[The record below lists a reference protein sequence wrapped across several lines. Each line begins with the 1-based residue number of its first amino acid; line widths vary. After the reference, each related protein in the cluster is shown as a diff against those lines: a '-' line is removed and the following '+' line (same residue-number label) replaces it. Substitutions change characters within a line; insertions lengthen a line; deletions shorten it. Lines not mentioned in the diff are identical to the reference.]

1 VSVLTRLAVA
11 CGLFLLLQ
19 PNAAFAQ
26 RKGKRN
32 EVRLPSGAL
41 TPTRLRAIDALF
53 YDAVSAQAQG
63 KRDQAIALYLEI
75 VGNDSSRAAAHYGLG
90 TLYLEGQRPVE
101 ALPWAQRAYRL
112 DPSNKWYAFLVAAAH
127 QSLRQHDQAEEV
139 LKQQVE
145 RYPNDLE
152 IVLRLADAHLQQSE
166 IEPALEL
173 YNRVEQRTGLT
184 DDLALMKYR
193 IFMGT
198 RQYTRGVEEL
208 KRYVREMPTSPRNY
222 FLLYD
227 LQTNAEQFDSAIATI
242 EALRAVDPNNDQ
254 APFILAD
261 FYLKRH
267 QTDKA
272 AELLNGA
279 LGNPLIGLP
288 VKLQFLEQA
297 LARYRDPF
305 ERVRIRGYLALV
317 DATHP
322 GASGLLLI
330 KARTRLLDGQPD
342 SARVLLRQAVER
354 DESSL
359 QAWSELVTLD
369 AQRQAWHDLRQTG
382 DEALA
387 IFPGNWQF
395 LFYRAV
401 ACYQLKDYRAATAS
415 LEEALPNA
423 PEDDGVR
430 VQLHTLLGDSYH
442 YLDAHEQSD
451 ASYEKALSIDPDNA
465 LVLNNYA
472 YFLSVRRVN
481 LDRAKAM
488 IQRVMRDPTHAQNA
502 SYQDT
507 YGWIL
512 YQLGDY
518 REAQVWIERAYRQEA
533 SAEVAEH
540 LGDVLAQQGEIDRA
554 TKLWQEALTKLSS
567 DDSPITLATRDRLQR
582 KLNARKL

>member
-1 VSVLTRLAVA
+1 M
-11 CGLFLLLQ
+11 LLL
-19 PNAAFAQ
+19 PSTAFAQ

-32 EVRLPSGAL
+32 ETRIPAGEMTPVRQ
-41 TPTRLRAIDALF
+41 RAIDALF

-112 DPSNKWYAFLVAAAH
+112 DPTNKWYAFLLAAAH
-127 QSLRQHDQAEEV
+127 QSLRQHEQAEAV

-297 LARYRDPF
+297 LSRYRDPF
-305 ERVRIRGYLALV
+305 ERVRIRGYLTLV

-322 GASGLLLI
+322 GAAGLLLI

-342 SARVLLRQAVER
+342 SARALLRQAVER

-359 QAWSELVTLD
+359 QAWSELVSLD
-369 AQRQAWHDLRQTG
+369 AQRQAWKDLRQTG

-540 LGDVLAQQGEIDRA
+540 LGDVLAQQGELERA
-554 TKLWQEALTKLSS
+554 LQLWQEALGKLSS
-567 DDSPITLATRDRLQR
+567 DESPVTLATRDRLQR